1 MLPDGIKPIYAVT
14 SNHCLLDNSVPKLIG
29 RTYPSKRYLSDY
41 SVILQQVVE
50 FDYGNKKISDIFFF
64 ENNRLTYSSISLNTE
79 AFLLDCYRELQGDKK
94 TSPGDL
100 ISTIVEKY
108 TITKMGLLD

>member
-14 SNHCLLDNSVPKLIG
+14 NNHCLLDNSVPKLIG
-29 RTYPSKRYLSDY
+29 RTYPSKRYLSDD

-50 FDYGNKKISDIFFF
+50 FNYGGVTPDLFIFVDD
-64 ENNRLTYSSISLNTE
+64 LLAYTSISLNTE
-79 AFLLDCYRELQGDKK
+79 AFLLDCYRELQVNKK
-94 TSPGDL
+94 MSPGGL

-108 TITKMGLLD
+108 TLTKMGLLD